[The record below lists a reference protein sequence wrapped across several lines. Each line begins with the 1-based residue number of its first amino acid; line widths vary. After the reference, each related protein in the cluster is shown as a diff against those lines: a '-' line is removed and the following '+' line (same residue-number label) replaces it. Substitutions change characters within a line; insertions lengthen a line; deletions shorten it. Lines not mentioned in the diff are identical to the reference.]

1 MIKPVIGRLGKDVE
15 DWERTPT
22 GMLYGEPKP
31 KYVLFLLLWRNFN
44 KVIAQANHNLDM
56 TDLTIEAFRAL
67 TQRNPYTRGIQN
79 RISMDC

>member
-1 MIKPVIGRLGKDVE
+1 MYEKRE

-31 KYVLFLLLWRNFN
+31 KYVLFYYYGETSN

-56 TDLTIEAFRAL
+56 TDLTIEAL
-67 TQRNPYTRGIQN
+67 EHLHKGTHIQGHTE
-79 RISMDC
+79 